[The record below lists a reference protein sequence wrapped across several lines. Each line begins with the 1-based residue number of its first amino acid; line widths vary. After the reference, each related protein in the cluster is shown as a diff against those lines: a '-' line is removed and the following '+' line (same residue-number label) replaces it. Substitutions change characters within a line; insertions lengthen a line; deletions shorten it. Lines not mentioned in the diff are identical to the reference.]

1 MLGCAEGVAITY
13 RSKGSEGRDM
23 KYYSDFK
30 LNLKQ
35 LRMRDRKTHQTWREG
50 KGGRGEKKVK
60 CLKII
65 DKKSYI

>member
-13 RSKGSEGRDM
+13 RSKGSEGRDIR
-23 KYYSDFK
+23 YHCDFK

-35 LRMRDRKTHQTWREG
+35 LQVKDRQTCQTWGEG

-60 CLKII
+60 CLEII
-65 DKKSYI
+65 YKKSYI